1 MCQFTDLRFRNIES
15 AIIKD
20 MRQLS
25 ANVGTLIRFVECN
38 AIAPKIAF
46 KKASFMACRFDC
58 LAKRLSN
65 ACQAANNWNKSNC
78 LTNYEHIYIEH
89 PDYRPIHS
97 TLCNQFAFFGI

>member
-1 MCQFTDLRFRNIES
+1 MCRFTEIRFRKIES

-25 ANVGTLIRFVECN
+25 ANVDTLIRFVECN

-46 KKASFMACRFDC
+46 KRASLMASRFDC

-78 LTNYEHIYIEH
+78 LTNYDRIYIEH
-89 PDYRPIHS
+89 PEYKTIYS

>member
-1 MCQFTDLRFRNIES
+1 MCRFTEIRFRKIES

-20 MRQLS
+20 MCQLS
-25 ANVGTLIRFVECN
+25 ANMNTLIRFVECN

-46 KKASFMACRFDC
+46 KKASVMAGRFDC

-78 LTNYEHIYIEH
+78 LANYDRIYIEH
-89 PDYRPIHS
+89 PEYVPTHS
-97 TLCNQFAFFGI
+97 TLCKQFEYFGI

>member
-1 MCQFTDLRFRNIES
+1 MCRFTEIRFRKIEN

-25 ANVGTLIRFVECN
+25 ANMDTLKRFVECN
-38 AIAPKIAF
+38 AIAPKFAF
-46 KKASFMACRFDC
+46 KRASAMAFRFDC
-58 LAKRLSN
+58 LAKRLCN

-78 LTNYEHIYIEH
+78 LTNYDRIYIEH
-89 PDYRPIHS
+89 PEYKTIHL